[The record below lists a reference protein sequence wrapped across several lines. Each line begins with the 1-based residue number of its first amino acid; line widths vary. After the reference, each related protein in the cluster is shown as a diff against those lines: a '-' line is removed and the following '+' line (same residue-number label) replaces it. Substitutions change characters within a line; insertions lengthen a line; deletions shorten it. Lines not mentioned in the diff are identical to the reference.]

1 VSTFITT
8 IEDGVREAGI
18 RTWGALFQART
29 RMEDMREEQ
38 RGQVSVEYLGML
50 FVIAV
55 IVYALTR
62 AGLGNKIRDAING
75 LVDSVAGGGKEPPK

>member
-1 VSTFITT
+1 MSTFITT

>member
-8 IEDGVREAGI
+8 IEDSVREAGI
-18 RTWGALFQART
+18 RTWGALFEAET
-29 RMEDMREEQ
+29 RVKEQ

-62 AGLGNKIRDAING
+62 AGLGDKIKGAING
-75 LVDSVAGGGKEPPK
+75 LIDSVAGGGKEPPK

>member
-29 RMEDMREEQ
+29 RMEEMREEQ

-62 AGLGNKIRDAING
+62 AGLGDKIKNAING

>member
-1 VSTFITT
+1 MSTFITT

-29 RMEDMREEQ
+29 RMEEAREEQ

-62 AGLGNKIRDAING
+62 AGLGDKIKNAING

>member
-1 VSTFITT
+1 VSSIITHV
-8 IEDGVREAGI
+8 EDGVREAGI
-18 RTWGALFQART
+18 RTWGALYQART
-29 RMEDMREEQ
+29 RMEERAKDQ

-55 IVYALTR
+55 IVFALTR
-62 AGLGNKIRDAING
+62 AGLGDKIKNAING